1 MKHSAKNYCLLLL
14 VIVMILFLGYYR
26 DFVFKTVNSLI
37 QSIDY
42 EALYVTPP
50 SLKFLDQ
57 YTKGTLTNI
66 KWLLTFLFSLA
77 YLMVALAAIRIIF
90 NICKYS
96 LIMIGVYAVVM
107 LLSGLFMILGAA
119 FEGLSDRMYEF
130 ARYLMGMV
138 QSPIILMIMIPAF
151 KLSGSEPNNITN

>member
-1 MKHSAKNYCLLLL
+1 
-14 VIVMILFLGYYR
+14 
-26 DFVFKTVNSLI
+26 
-37 QSIDY
+37 
-42 EALYVTPP
+42 
-50 SLKFLDQ
+50 
-57 YTKGTLTNI
+57 
-66 KWLLTFLFSLA
+66 
-77 YLMVALAAIRIIF
+77 
-90 NICKYS
+90 
-96 LIMIGVYAVVM
+96 MIGVYAVVM